1 MSTIGK
7 IVIGIITGYIL
18 AIIIGALMLQAM
30 MFLEGLELL
39 GISHFGLF
47 YFLGGFLASLGLLV
61 TSPAARSWKR
71 LLMLYPV
78 AIVFVAAVGGIHTI
92 EADIGFPKG
101 ALADPSRLLNDMGH
115 LLATVAFWLVPVIV
129 IAAYSVLT
137 LDKRPASAA

>member
-7 IVIGIITGYIL
+7 IVVGIITGYIL

-39 GISHFGLF
+39 GISRFGLF
-47 YFLGGFLASLGLLV
+47 YFLGGFLACLGILV

-78 AIVFVAAVGGIHTI
+78 AIMFVAAVGGIHTM
-92 EADIGFPKG
+92 EASVGSPQG
-101 ALADPSRLLNDMGH
+101 ALADPSKLLDDMGH
-115 LLATVAFWLVPVIV
+115 LLATVAFWLVPLIVIV
-129 IAAYSVLT
+129 AYSVLT
-137 LDKRPASAA
+137 LEKRPASAA